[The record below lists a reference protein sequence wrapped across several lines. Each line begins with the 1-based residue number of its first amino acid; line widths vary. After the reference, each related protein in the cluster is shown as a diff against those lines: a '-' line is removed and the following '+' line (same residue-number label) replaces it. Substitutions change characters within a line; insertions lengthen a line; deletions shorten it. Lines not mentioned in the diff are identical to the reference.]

1 MPAAKLKLK
10 IEQGTTFRQSLDW
23 KSNGEPVNLTGYT
36 ARMQMRNPI
45 DSPIIIHE
53 LTTENGGITFSDV
66 LTGKIELFITADNT
80 SAFIFDSCVYDL
92 EMVAPNTDVIRLLE
106 GEITLSKEVTR

>member
-10 IEQGTTFRQSLDW
+10 IEQGATFRQSLNW
-23 KSNGEPVNLTGYT
+23 SANGAPVNLTGYT

-45 DSPIIIHE
+45 ESPTIIYE
-53 LTTENGGITFSDV
+53 LTTENGGITFPDV
-66 LTGKIELFITADNT
+66 LAGKIELFISATDT
-80 SAFIFDSCVYDL
+80 SAFKFDSCVYDL
-92 EMVAPNTDVIRLLE
+92 EMIAPNTDVIRLIE

>member
-10 IEQGTTFRQSLDW
+10 IEQGATFKQSFDW
-23 KSNGEPVNLTGYT
+23 ATNGSPVNLTGYA

-45 DSPIIIHE
+45 ESPVVIHE
-53 LTTENGGITFSDV
+53 LTTENGGITFSNV
-66 LTGKIELFITADNT
+66 LAGKIDLFISDADT
-80 SAFIFDSCVYDL
+80 SAFNFDSCVYDL
-92 EMVAPNTDVIRLLE
+92 EMIAPNSDVTRLIE